1 MQTNNQI
8 LEMKNIAKII
18 LTGISLL
25 VVAGAQASAQ
35 EPVYPNDPEAFDYG
49 LAPGQT
55 KTADLSAE
63 ALADWAVGKNEV
75 LPPPSIT
82 VDNITWL
89 ASEKNSA
96 TYMGIRIVYNRVK
109 AYEKV
114 AGVKVAADMG
124 IRFKINRPGSFSMYP
139 RFMYSDASRAQKF
152 IAVLVTTK
160 NGVTT
165 ATRIFEETKPE
176 QYMSTDV
183 KEKRVDDKCRIIFD
197 VTEEMLAGID
207 EAATIHLW
215 HAADNAENIGH
226 MVSYF
231 PPKWTSAQ

>member
-1 MQTNNQI
+1 
-8 LEMKNIAKII
+8 MKNIAKLI

-25 VVAGAQASAQ
+25 IVAGAQAVAQ
-35 EPVYPNDPEAFDYG
+35 EPAYPNDPEAFDYG

-55 KTADLSAE
+55 KTADLSAD
-63 ALADWAVGKNEV
+63 ALADWGVGKNEV
-75 LPPPSIT
+75 LPAPSIT
-82 VDNITWL
+82 VDNMTWM

-96 TYMGIRIVYNRVK
+96 TYMGVRIVYNRVK

-124 IRFKINRPGSFSMYP
+124 IRFKINRPGKFSMYP
-139 RFMYSDASRAQKF
+139 RFMYADAGRAQKF

-176 QYMSTDV
+176 EYMSTDTR
-183 KEKRVDDKCRIIFD
+183 ESRVDEKCRITFD
-197 VTEEMLAGID
+197 VTPEMLAGID
-207 EAATIHLW
+207 GAATVHVW
-215 HAADNAENIGH
+215 HAADNETNTGH

-231 PPKWTSAQ
+231 PPRWTSAQ